1 MVLQFLRAGLHRGV
15 RHPSRRADLLRDDAR
30 ANACSDRGS
39 VLRLRG
45 ARPHGPCRDLQRGGF
60 DIQMT
65 GFGNMSTYH
74 ADNEYCKLS
83 DQEKGFAILK
93 GVIANLE

>member
-1 MVLQFLRAGLHRGV
+1 M
-15 RHPSRRADLLRDDAR
+15 
-30 ANACSDRGS
+30 
-39 VLRLRG
+39 
-45 ARPHGPCRDLQRGGF
+45 RDLQRGGF

-83 DQEKGFAILK
+83 DMEKGFRILR